1 MNLRKLNEYNANKL
15 SNNKKLLK
23 IMAKKE
29 LKRKAQLTVKEVA
42 WAGKSPTKYQAFLEY
57 QVSEERTI
65 RICGDPKS
73 SQEKAVDS
81 LCVEKLLWEEA
92 MGAFNEVKI

>member
-15 SNNKKLLK
+15 IYNKKLLK

-29 LKRKAQLTVKEVA
+29 LRRKAQMVVKPVA
-42 WAGKSPTKYQAFLEY
+42 WAGSSPTKYQAFLEY
-57 QVSEERTI
+57 PVTEERTI

-73 SQEKAVDS
+73 SEEKAIDS

-92 MGAFNEVKI
+92 IGAFGEVKI